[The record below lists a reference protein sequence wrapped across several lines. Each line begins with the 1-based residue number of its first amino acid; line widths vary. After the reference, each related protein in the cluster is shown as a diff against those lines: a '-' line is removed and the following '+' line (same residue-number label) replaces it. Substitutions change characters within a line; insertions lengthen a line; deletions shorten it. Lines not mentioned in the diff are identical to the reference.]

1 MKYKVGDKVRVKGEL
16 SVRDGTGI
24 AYAVKD
30 MFKYRSKIMTIKG
43 MRKTIAGD
51 YTIYT
56 LDDNGEN
63 WAWTEEMFEPAYADG
78 GFCNGFIGG
87 KMPTPEKPIPIEEQL
102 GHTFKDSLDSAFDA
116 WKRLGG
122 ETTIYFENGSFIK
135 TIPKEDKPM
144 KFTFSTTEG
153 YRIDKSNNT
162 KVPTITTHVSVGR
175 YYGGKATCDK
185 ADYSE
190 RQGCLEAIAN
200 AILGGNFDREY
211 EKAVK
216 KNKADDKSK
225 CTCKYCGQVFDT
237 VEEREAHEAWHVER
251 RKARHER
258 YKLRKRAKEI
268 AFEEAAKK
276 MAEEIVNAE
285 KGVK

>member
-24 AYAVKD
+24 TYAVED

-51 YTIYT
+51 YTVYT
-56 LDDNGEN
+56 LDDNGED

-78 GFCNGFIGG
+78 GFCTGFKGG
-87 KMPTPEKPIPIEEQL
+87 KIPTPEKPVPIEEQL
-102 GHTFKDSLDSAFDA
+102 GLPKGVSIHYLDYADLF
-116 WKRLGG
+116 RR
-122 ETTIYFENGSFIK
+122 EYTMSFATRNMI
-135 TIPKEDKPM
+135 KEDKPM

-162 KVPTITTHVSVGR
+162 KVPTITTHVYVGR

-200 AILGGNFDREY
+200 AMLDGDFD
-211 EKAVK
+211 KAYNKEVK
-216 KNKADDKSK
+216 RHKLCELHDR
-225 CTCKYCGQVFDT
+225 TCKYCGQVFDT
-237 VEEREAHEAWHVER
+237 IEEREAHEAWHVEHK
-251 RKARHER
+251 KARRER

-268 AFEEAAKK
+268 AFEEQAQK
-276 MAEEIVNAE
+276 MAKEIIAE
-285 KGVK
+285 DKKK